1 MATLKSSLLDRRFQV
16 FLLVLLG
23 IFCVPRLVGA
33 QEQKKV
39 LIFYSEDLAIPSNI
53 TLDQSIRATLLSGL
67 HGQLQVYHEGLE
79 NFRIPND
86 KYEKEFATLL
96 ARKYEGVKID
106 LLLPLGQPA
115 LQFCL
120 KYRDSLFGSAPI
132 VFMVQDPSRVE
143 GMSLGSNVI
152 GVSGKIE
159 LRPSVDLA
167 LSFHPA
173 TRHVAVVASD
183 SSLGRYMVA
192 QAQKEFAP
200 FKGKIEFTYL
210 SKLTLEE
217 LRQALATLPSNSVI
231 LFLTFSIDRE
241 GRSFSPSE
249 QLSYVAPTA
258 KAPIYVVTQ
267 PYFVEGVVG
276 GYLISYEAIGSR
288 AGEIGLKVLSGTRP
302 EDIDS
307 PPVAGVS
314 MFDWRQL
321 RRWEVDEAK
330 IPPGSTVI
338 YREETFWE
346 KYKGRI
352 LFGVSIMAV
361 QALLIAGLL
370 IQRNQRWRA
379 TRRLTQREQELR
391 RLTGQ
396 LIHLQDE
403 EQRRIA
409 AELHDGLGQSLSII
423 RNRATLCKEDID
435 DKEAVVEQLD
445 EISAAAVSAIGE
457 VREIAHNL
465 RPYEL
470 DRLGLT
476 AAIESMS
483 TKISDVTPLQV
494 SLELDS
500 IDGLLP
506 SAAETS
512 LYRIVQE
519 ALNNVIKHA
528 EATEVRVGIK
538 QNGSEIM
545 VSVHDNGKGMKQANN
560 GDNGFGLK
568 GIAERAR
575 MLRGVYSLDSQPN
588 NGTLLTV
595 RVALER

>member
-1 MATLKSSLLDRRFQV
+1 
-16 FLLVLLG
+16 
-23 IFCVPRLVGA
+23 
-33 QEQKKV
+33 
-39 LIFYSEDLAIPSNI
+39 
-53 TLDQSIRATLLSGL
+53 
-67 HGQLQVYHEGLE
+67 
-79 NFRIPND
+79 
-86 KYEKEFATLL
+86 
-96 ARKYEGVKID
+96 
-106 LLLPLGQPA
+106 
-115 LQFCL
+115 
-120 KYRDSLFGSAPI
+120 
-132 VFMVQDPSRVE
+132 
-143 GMSLGSNVI
+143 
-152 GVSGKIE
+152 
-159 LRPSVDLA
+159 
-167 LSFHPA
+167 
-173 TRHVAVVASD
+173 
-183 SSLGRYMVA
+183 
-192 QAQKEFAP
+192 
-200 FKGKIEFTYL
+200 
-210 SKLTLEE
+210 
-217 LRQALATLPSNSVI
+217 
-231 LFLTFSIDRE
+231 
-241 GRSFSPSE
+241 
-249 QLSYVAPTA
+249 
-258 KAPIYVVTQ
+258 
-267 PYFVEGVVG
+267 
-276 GYLISYEAIGSR
+276 
-288 AGEIGLKVLSGTRP
+288 
-302 EDIDS
+302 
-307 PPVAGVS
+307 

-321 RRWEVDEAK
+321 RRWKVDEAK
-330 IPPGSTVI
+330 IPPGSTVL
-338 YREETFWE
+338 YKEETFWK

-352 LFGVSIMAV
+352 LFGVSIIAV

>member
-1 MATLKSSLLDRRFQV
+1 MATLKSSLFDRRFQV

-23 IFCVPRLVGA
+23 IFCVPRLASA

-106 LLLPLGQPA
+106 LLVPLGQPA

-120 KYRDSLFGSAPI
+120 KYRDSLFGTAPI
-132 VFMVQDPSRVE
+132 LFLVQDPSRVE

-258 KAPIYVVTQ
+258 NAPIYVVTQ
-267 PYFVEGVVG
+267 PYFVDGVVG
-276 GYLISYEAIGSR
+276 GHLISYEAIGTR
-288 AGEIGLKVLSGTRP
+288 AGEIGLKILSGTRP
-302 EDIDS
+302 EDIS
-307 PPVAGVS
+307 SLPVPGVS

-321 RRWEVDEAK
+321 RRWKVDEAK
-330 IPPGSTVI
+330 IPPGSTVL
-338 YREETFWE
+338 YKEETFWE

-352 LFGVSIMAV
+352 LFGVSIIAV

-560 GDNGFGLK
+560 GNNGFGLK